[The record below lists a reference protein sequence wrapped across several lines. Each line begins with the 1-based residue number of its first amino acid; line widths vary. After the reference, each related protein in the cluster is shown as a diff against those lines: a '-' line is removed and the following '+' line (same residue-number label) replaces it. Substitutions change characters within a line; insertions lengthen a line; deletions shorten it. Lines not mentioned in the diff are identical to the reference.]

1 MSRAKRLWLTVAPA
15 AVVTAGILC
24 AVLLTSDHQEL
35 PVLSVVLGG
44 LTGLSFIAAGLIAR
58 TRRPLNRTGL
68 LLIAVGF
75 AWFAAGLTA
84 ANGSLVWT
92 LGVAISAVFAA
103 FLVHLLL
110 AYPSGELTSRWD
122 RVVVAIGYCLAASAN
137 VLLLLFDPRPVDD
150 CEECPENALLVRENE
165 TTADVLT
172 AAVEAFA
179 AVFLLGVVAT
189 LVRRWRRS
197 TPAARRALAPV
208 LLAGAA
214 TLFFLGI
221 SVGIQEFWPTAAE
234 ILGWIASVAF
244 MTVPFLFLWGLLQ
257 SRLARAGLGPLM
269 REHYTLAELHRE
281 IRRILRD
288 PTANLV
294 IWLEG
299 RNGYIDAEGRP
310 YEPPAESS
318 DRAVTEIEDEEGRLG
333 ALVHDPALRDEALL
347 GDVAGALRMNLQH
360 LRSTAALEASERRSR
375 ALLEA
380 LPDNMYRISREGV
393 YLDVHAQ
400 DPTQLRLPVD
410 QFIGSTVWDYP
421 VPHRTTEELMA
432 TAERAFETGSVQTF
446 EFEARL
452 EDGTARYREGR
463 VAPSGP
469 DEFLLITRDITD
481 RKRAEQEL
489 RSSEQR
495 SRALLEALPDNMFR
509 VSRDG
514 TFLDYHANE
523 ATPLMDPEAIVGA
536 NVYDYPVPR
545 ELVERIMAAAETAF
559 ETRTRQTVEYQ
570 LDDENGVR
578 YQEARITPSGQN
590 EFFIIVRDVTDRKR
604 SEQALEIS
612 EQRSRALLE
621 AIPDSMFRIS
631 CAGRILDYRVEPPI
645 QLFHSEEDIIGSDV
659 YDADFPREISER
671 TMALGRK
678 AVETG
683 ELQMHEYA
691 LEIDGRLHHQEARIS
706 RSGVDEFL
714 VILRDVT
721 ERKRREEELRTSEQ
735 RSRAL
740 LEAIPDLMF
749 RCSRDGT
756 FLDVHEGERRSLR
769 PVDEI
774 VGMNVYDYPIPR
786 ELMDR
791 FMAAAETG
799 FETGTNQTFE
809 YELELK
815 GEVRHQEARLAPI
828 GDDEFFVM
836 IRDVTEARRQEK
848 QLERER
854 DFVATVVNTAPSY
867 FAVIDLEGR
876 IVRFNRTLE
885 LASGYPDDDAT
896 RGKPFWDVF
905 FLPDE
910 HDEGRKAVREM
921 KDAAG
926 SEPRESTWRTR
937 DGESRRV
944 AWSLTPLVDA
954 EGTPRY
960 LLTALDVTELRQEE
974 LISRHRRELV
984 STIAE
989 ITFGLHPIVDS
1000 EGRLHPGGFN
1010 RAFIE
1015 TTGWTSE
1022 NAAGRVFWDDIV
1034 PPEEADRM
1042 RSALEEVFSGA
1053 PPRRHESEWLTRDGR
1068 RISVEWE
1075 ARPIT
1080 DPEGK
1085 RLYVISGIDVTS
1097 RKAKEEEEA
1106 ALRRVAVAVASERL
1120 PEQIFA
1126 VVTEEIGGLFRA
1138 HTANLVRFE
1147 PGGKE
1152 IVIVG
1157 RWSTPGVH
1165 SYELGMRIPLVG
1177 GPITMVKETEAP
1189 VRMDVQSAPPDWA
1202 EQLRKLGVNS
1212 VVAAPISVSGRPWGA
1227 VSASLTPPNAFPPG
1241 SEHRLA
1247 QFTRLVSLALANA
1260 EARAQLAAQRAR
1272 IVHAG
1277 DEERRRL
1284 ERNLHD
1290 GAQQRLVSLSLSL
1303 RLAQTKLASDPHAAD
1318 ELLSSASIE
1327 LALALE
1333 ELRELARGI
1342 HPAVLTERGLGPA
1355 LESLADRAPLPVEL
1369 KQLPSERL
1377 PGQVEAAAYYVV
1389 SEALTNVAKYAEAS
1403 AVSVR
1408 IAQENGRAVVEVV
1421 DDGVGG
1427 ADPARGSGLRGLTD
1441 RVEALE
1447 GRFALDSRPGGGTK
1461 IRAEIPCA

>member
-1 MSRAKRLWLTVAPA
+1 MSRAKRLWLTVVPA
-15 AVVTAGILC
+15 ALITAGIVS
-24 AVLLTSDHQEL
+24 AVVLTSDHQEL
-35 PVLSVVLGG
+35 PVLTVVLGG
-44 LTGLSFIAAGLIAR
+44 LTGLSFIAAGLIGR
-58 TRRPLNRTGL
+58 SRRPHNRTGL
-68 LLIAVGF
+68 LLMAVGF
-75 AWFAAGLTA
+75 AWFAAGLAA
-84 ANGSLVWT
+84 ANGSLLWT
-92 LGVAISAVFAA
+92 IAIAISAVFAA

-110 AYPSGELTSRWD
+110 AYPSGELGSRWE
-122 RVVVAIGYCLAASAN
+122 RIVVATGYGLASSAN
-137 VLLLLFDPRPVDD
+137 VLLLLFDPRPIDD
-150 CEECPENALLVRENE
+150 CQECPDNALLVRENE
-165 TTADVLT
+165 TAADLLT
-172 AAVEAFA
+172 ALVEGFA
-179 AVFLLGVVAT
+179 MVFLLGVVVT

-197 TPAARRALAPV
+197 TAAARRALAPV

-221 SVGIQEFWPTAAE
+221 SVGTQEFWPTVAE

-244 MTVPFLFLWGLLQ
+244 LTVPFLFLWGLLQ

-288 PTANLV
+288 PTASLV
-294 IWLEG
+294 VWLEG

-310 YEPPAESS
+310 YELPAESS
-318 DRAVTEIEDEEGRLG
+318 ERAVTEIQDEEGRLG
-333 ALVHDPALRDEALL
+333 ALVHDPALSDEALL

-400 DPTQLRLPVD
+400 DPTQLRLPVET
-410 QFIGSTVWDYP
+410 FIGSTVWDYP
-421 VPHRTTEELMA
+421 APHQTTAELMA

-446 EFEARL
+446 EFEAAVA
-452 EDGTARYREGR
+452 DGSIRYREGR

-489 RSSEQR
+489 
-495 SRALLEALPDNMFR
+495 
-509 VSRDG
+509 
-514 TFLDYHANE
+514 
-523 ATPLMDPEAIVGA
+523 
-536 NVYDYPVPR
+536 
-545 ELVERIMAAAETAF
+545 
-559 ETRTRQTVEYQ
+559 QT
-570 LDDENGVR
+570 
-578 YQEARITPSGQN
+578 
-590 EFFIIVRDVTDRKR
+590 
-604 SEQALEIS
+604 S

-631 CAGRILDYRVEPPI
+631 GDGRIRDYRVEPPI
-645 QLFHSEEDIIGSDV
+645 RLFRSEEDMIGSDV
-659 YDADFPREISER
+659 YDAAFPPEITAR
-671 TMALGRK
+671 TMALGK
-678 AVETG
+678 NALETG
-683 ELQMHEYA
+683 ELQLHEYE
-691 LEIDGRLHHQEARIS
+691 LELDGELHYQEARITP
-706 RSGVDEFL
+706 SGEDEFL
-714 VILRDVT
+714 VIVRDIT
-721 ERKRREEELRTSEQ
+721 RRKRREDELRVSEE

-749 RCSRDGT
+749 RASRDGI
-756 FLDVHEGERRSLR
+756 FLDVHAGERQPLR
-769 PVDEI
+769 PVGEI
-774 VGMNVYDYPIPR
+774 VGTSVYEYPIPR

-791 FMAAAETG
+791 FMANAEKA
-799 FETGTNQTFE
+799 FETGTTQTFE
-809 YELELK
+809 YELERE
-815 GEVRHQEARLAPI
+815 GVMRHQEARLAPI
-828 GDDEFFVM
+828 GDEEFFVM
-836 IRDVTEARRQEK
+836 IRDVTEAKRQQRE
-848 QLERER
+848 LERER
-854 DFVATVVNTAPSY
+854 DFVATVVNTAPSH
-867 FAVIDLEGR
+867 FAVVDLEGR

-896 RGKPFWDVF
+896 RGRHFWDVF
-905 FLPDE
+905 FAPEE
-910 HDEGRKAVREM
+910 HDEGREAIGEM
-921 KDAAG
+921 KDGART
-926 SEPRESTWRTR
+926 EPRESTWRTR

-1010 RAFIE
+1010 RAFVE

-1053 PPRRHESEWLTRDGR
+1053 PPRRHESVWRTRDGR

-1106 ALRRVAVAVASERL
+1106 ALRRVAVAVASERR
-1120 PEQIFA
+1120 PEQIFE
-1126 VVTEEIGGLFRA
+1126 VVTEEIGRLFGA

-1147 PGGKE
+1147 PGGQE
-1152 IVIVG
+1152 IAIVG
-1157 RWSTPGVH
+1157 RWSEPGVH

-1177 GPITMVKETEAP
+1177 GPITMVRETEAP

-1227 VSASLTPPNAFPPG
+1227 VSASLTPPNSFPPG

-1369 KQLPSERL
+1369 EQLPSERL

-1408 IAQENGRAVVEVV
+1408 VAQENGRAVVEVV

-1447 GRFALDSRPGGGTK
+1447 GRLALDSRPGGGTK

>member
-1 MSRAKRLWLTVAPA
+1 MSRAKRLWLTVVPA
-15 AVVTAGILC
+15 ALITAGMVS
-24 AVLLTSDHQEL
+24 AVVLTSDHQEL
-35 PVLSVVLGG
+35 PVLTVVFGG

-58 TRRPLNRTGL
+58 SRRPHNRTGL
-68 LLIAVGF
+68 LLMAVGF

-84 ANGSLVWT
+84 ANGSLLWT
-92 LGVAISAVFAA
+92 IGIAISAVFAA

-110 AYPSGELTSRWD
+110 AYPSGELGSRWE
-122 RVVVAIGYCLAASAN
+122 RIVVATGYGLAASAN
-137 VLLLLFDPRPVDD
+137 VLLLLFDPRPIDD
-150 CEECPENALLVRENE
+150 CEECPDNALLVRENE
-165 TTADVLT
+165 TAADLLT
-172 AAVEAFA
+172 ALVEGFA
-179 AVFLLGVVAT
+179 MVFLLAVVVT

-197 TPAARRALAPV
+197 TAAARRALAPV

-221 SVGIQEFWPTAAE
+221 SVGTQEFWPTFAE
-234 ILGWIASVAF
+234 ILGWIASAAF
-244 MTVPFLFLWGLLQ
+244 ATVPFLFLWGVLE

-288 PTANLV
+288 STASLV
-294 IWLEG
+294 VWLEG

-310 YEPPAESS
+310 YELPAESP
-318 DRAVTEIEDEEGRLG
+318 DQAVTEIEDEEGRLG
-333 ALVHDPALRDEALL
+333 ALLHDPALRDEALL

-400 DPTQLRLPVD
+400 DPTQLTLPLET
-410 QFIGSTVWDYP
+410 FIGSTVWDYP
-421 VPHRTTEELMA
+421 APHQTTEELMA

-446 EFEARL
+446 EFESTVA
-452 EDGTARYREGR
+452 DGSIRYREGR

-481 RKRAEQEL
+481 RTRAEQEL

-514 TFLDYHANE
+514 TFLDYHSTE
-523 ATPLMDPEAIVGA
+523 RTPLMDPETIVGA
-536 NVYDYPVPR
+536 NVYDYPVPK
-545 ELVERIMAAAETAF
+545 ELLDRIMAAAETAF
-559 ETRTRQTVEYQ
+559 ETGTRQTVEYE
-570 LDDENGVR
+570 LADEKGLR
-578 YQEARITPSGQN
+578 YQEARITPSGEH
-590 EFFIIVRDVTDRKR
+590 EFFVIVRDVTDRKR
-604 SEQALEIS
+604 SEQDLEIS

-645 QLFHSEEDIIGSDV
+645 RLFRSEEDIIGSDV

-671 TMALGRK
+671 TMSLGKK

-721 ERKRREEELRTSEQ
+721 ERKRQEEELRTSEQ

-749 RCSRDGT
+749 RCSRTGT

-854 DFVATVVNTAPSY
+854 DFVATVVNTAPTY
-867 FAVIDLEGR
+867 FCVISESGQ
-876 IVRFNRTLE
+876 IVRYNDTLGTATGRADDDSVRGRLFQE
-885 LASGYPDDDAT
+885 VFILPDDVDEFEERLALARADGDT
-896 RGKPFWDVF
+896 GEFELHLRSHTGELLDVLWRGVDIHN
-905 FLPDE
+905 D
-910 HDEGRKAVREM
+910 
-921 KDAAG
+921 
-926 SEPRESTWRTR
+926 
-937 DGESRRV
+937 DGQR
-944 AWSLTPLVDA
+944 
-954 EGTPRY
+954 GY
-960 LLTALDVTELRQEE
+960 LLCGLDVTERARRQEE
-974 LISRHRRELV
+974 Q
-984 STIAE
+984 
-989 ITFGLHPIVDS
+989 
-1000 EGRLHPGGFN
+1000 
-1010 RAFIE
+1010 
-1015 TTGWTSE
+1015 
-1022 NAAGRVFWDDIV
+1022 
-1034 PPEEADRM
+1034 
-1042 RSALEEVFSGA
+1042 
-1053 PPRRHESEWLTRDGR
+1053 
-1068 RISVEWE
+1068 
-1075 ARPIT
+1075 
-1080 DPEGK
+1080 
-1085 RLYVISGIDVTS
+1085 
-1097 RKAKEEEEA
+1097 A
-1106 ALRRVAVAVASERL
+1106 ALRRVAVAVASERRA
-1120 PEQIFA
+1120 EDVFD
-1126 VVTEEIGGLFRA
+1126 VVTEEVGRLLGA
-1138 HTANLVRFE
+1138 HSADLVRFE
-1147 PGGKE
+1147 PGGE
-1152 IVIVG
+1152 ACVLVG
-1157 RWSTPGVH
+1157 RWSEPAIQSNDIGKSVNPYDVGAT
-1165 SYELGMRIPLVG
+1165 IPLHGGPATMVYETG
-1177 GPITMVKETEAP
+1177 GPIRVDAASVPSPFAERA
-1189 VRMDVQSAPPDWA
+1189 SA
-1202 EQLRKLGVNS
+1202 RGINS
-1212 VVAAPISVSGRPWGA
+1212 IAAAPIVVSGRLWGA
-1227 VSASLTPPNAFPPG
+1227 FIVALATPESLAQG
-1241 SEHRLA
+1241 SEQRVEEFA
-1247 QFTRLVSLALANA
+1247 RLVSLALANA
-1260 EARAQLAAQRAR
+1260 EARKELAGQRAR
-1272 IVHAG
+1272 IVEAG

-1303 RLAQTKLASDPHAAD
+1303 RLAQSKLASNPHAAD

-1369 KQLPSERL
+1369 ERLPDERL

-1389 SEALTNVAKYAEAS
+1389 SEALANVAKYAEAS
-1403 AVSVR
+1403 AVKVR
-1408 IAQENGRAVVEVV
+1408 VAQENGFAVVEVS

-1427 ADPARGSGLRGLTD
+1427 ADPSGGSGLRGLTD

-1447 GRFALDSRPGGGTK
+1447 GRLAIESSPGAGTRL
-1461 IRAEIPCA
+1461 RAEIPCA